1 MVTRQAHISSENRR
15 SIRLKTDSMQ
25 TRMKMDR
32 KRKSA
37 VGTVIK
43 NVKWSSV
50 FWRETEMVGGEVSL
64 VKLNTFMLWPWV
76 NQSRVDTSNWLSRGI
91 RMRPLLSV
99 SHLTPFSMQIK
110 CQRFTCAKSGSF
122 SLHQTT

>member
-76 NQSRVDTSNWLSRGI
+76 NQS
-91 RMRPLLSV
+91 PLIDSPV
-99 SHLTPFSMQIK
+99 ASECDHFCQYLT
-110 CQRFTCAKSGSF
+110 
-122 SLHQTT
+122 

>member
-1 MVTRQAHISSENRR
+1 
-15 SIRLKTDSMQ
+15 MQ

-76 NQSRVDTSNWLSRGI
+76 NQS
-91 RMRPLLSV
+91 PLIGSPV
-99 SHLTPFSMQIK
+99 ASECDHFCQYLT
-110 CQRFTCAKSGSF
+110 
-122 SLHQTT
+122 